1 MSSEETCLQGFPS
14 DDIFD
19 VIVFALVQIKDV
31 GLRQKRKIAVE
42 RKRGNPAKRN
52 VTDVQISRLNIV
64 DKGHAQ
70 TNKIGCG
77 CSRHQLLINNY
88 SLLIS
93 KEDCL

>member
-1 MSSEETCLQGFPS
+1 MQGFPS

-19 VIVFALVQIKDV
+19 VIVFALVQIKAV

-42 RKRGNPAKRN
+42 RKRGKRN